1 MLFKITFECLS
12 PFLLKRSPIKV
23 RTWRNEDEIIFPLS
37 PSTAKG
43 HPLLKGSSGDLGF
56 TYLDVRHK
64 LAGQFLVEI
73 ALWKGLN

>member
-1 MLFKITFECLS
+1 MFK
-12 PFLLKRSPIKV
+12 PFPLEKVSDKV

-43 HPLLKGSSGDLGF
+43 PPLLKGSSADLGF
-56 TYLDVRHK
+56 IYLDVRRK

-73 ALWKGLN
+73 AYRKGLN